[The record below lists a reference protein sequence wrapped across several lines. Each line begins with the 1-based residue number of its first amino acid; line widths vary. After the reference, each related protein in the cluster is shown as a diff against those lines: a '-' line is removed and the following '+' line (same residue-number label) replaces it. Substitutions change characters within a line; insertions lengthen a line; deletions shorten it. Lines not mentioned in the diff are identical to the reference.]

1 MKHFVFHLISVILL
15 IVLFLITLDLNRARQ
30 VSKKEIDELAQ
41 KCAAAE
47 QTLEKER
54 LDASAEIAQTEKK
67 AALAAA
73 ETADRVARIEA
84 EKKDLQEKLAILE
97 NSVADMERR
106 FQIVSARDVKMLG
119 LAFEQTP
126 CSEAD
131 AASAV
136 TLADAAKGAGAAP
149 AEFKAAAEDTLAP
162 QIAISREL
170 VLDADSG
177 YVVDPLAAIVETA
190 AKAANLSASTTIF
203 WDVPRKQFR
212 SEVTVSDP
220 EKKAPSAVVALG
232 GNPKT
237 FRDVAFQLSSK
248 TTIFPFTDISL
259 LSRTS
264 VDLFTRLAS
273 IPVGGLYVHYF
284 RVYSKGPWVLEYV
297 FPEDLEPESVNMNL
311 LPLTP
316 GSSIT
321 STISGKV
328 FTFQFDV
335 KDSGTDFLVIAD
347 KPFFPVQ
354 ASIRLK

>member
-15 IVLFLITLDLNRARQ
+15 IVLFLITLDLARAKQ
-30 VSKKEIDELAQ
+30 VSQKEIDELT
-41 KCAAAE
+41 KKSTVAE
-47 QTLEKER
+47 QALEKER
-54 LDASAEIAQTEKK
+54 AEYTAK
-67 AALAAA
+67 AAK
-73 ETADRVARIEA
+73 IEA
-84 EKKDLQEKLAILE
+84 ENKDLQEKLAILE
-97 NSVADMERR
+97 ESVAEMGRR
-106 FQIVSARDVKMLG
+106 FQVVSARDVKMLG
-119 LAFEQTP
+119 LTFEQTP
-126 CSEAD
+126 RTDDD
-131 AASAV
+131 AAAAV
-136 TLADAAKGAGAAP
+136 TLADSVKGATP
-149 AEFKAAAEDTLAP
+149 ADFKTAAEATLAP
-162 QIAISREL
+162 RIAATREL

-177 YVVDPLAAIVETA
+177 CIVDPLAAIVETA
-190 AKAANLSASTTIF
+190 AKAANLSAATTVF

-212 SEVTVSDP
+212 SEVAVSDP
-220 EKKAPSAVVALG
+220 AKKDQPAAVVSLG

-237 FRDVAFQLSSK
+237 FRDVAFQLSPK

-259 LSRTS
+259 LSRTG

-321 STISGKV
+321 SSVSGKV
-328 FTFQFDV
+328 FTFQVDA

-354 ASIRLK
+354 AAVRLK